1 MYSAGK
7 RRYREGMQWALVCWF
22 LGGVRRSD
30 GGVGHCMSAS
40 HGQMNEIQIRS
51 GQVTGSPKRNAASI
65 IIQIRSRPLLS
76 SFFFSGPA
84 QNTHTSLFV
93 SQTTKKCCWQRM
105 EWTRLPLHPSMSCC
119 CPWLPL
125 PSAVV
130 LPGQV
135 EAWPF
140 FFGTGPF
147 STPTL
152 NILSERA
159 FHLTWLRR
167 TELLL
172 IDRLILRLLRKSWN
186 RSRRKALSN
195 RLLLRL

>member
-76 SFFFSGPA
+76 FFFFSGPA
-84 QNTHTSLFV
+84 QNTHTLLCLSHKLLKNAVDREWNGRGCPFILPCPAAV
-93 SQTTKKCCWQRM
+93 HGCPCQVRSSCLDKWRRGPFFWDRSILYSNTEYT
-105 EWTRLPLHPSMSCC
+105 EWTG
-119 CPWLPL
+119 
-125 PSAVV
+125 V
-130 LPGQV
+130 
-135 EAWPF
+135 PF
-140 FFGTGPF
+140 DM
-147 STPTL
+147 
-152 NILSERA
+152 A
-159 FHLTWLRR
+159 
-167 TELLL
+167 
-172 IDRLILRLLRKSWN
+172 
-186 RSRRKALSN
+186 
-195 RLLLRL
+195 